1 MDTVNP
7 GPPFLAGDHPVAM
20 ATRAEAARA
29 FWTSVWLG
37 TAVAGGVF
45 GLCVAGAP
53 GLFYGIAAAG
63 IVALPTQLTA
73 AAVVWA
79 LECPRFRVALAGGA
93 GAATGILASVLT
105 YDAAVYDVPFSS
117 AIVLA
122 AGIGML
128 GAALAGTL
136 SRNAIRRRLRN
147 LAFSGQRRRH
157 FSFLGSLLRL
167 LVLGGLVAAWVLGGR
182 AVWTARQNA
191 LRIVCQDRLGQI
203 WEALEAYHRKH
214 GALPPPA
221 VTDSQGRP
229 VLSWRV
235 LAAEERY
242 HDQDFRT
249 GLDSSQPWNSPRN
262 AQFLG
267 ELDADW
273 LRCPGASAARP
284 GVTQYLAVVGPDT
297 LWAGDIAGQ
306 AAHVPRAAAARGRMA
321 PQRHSLGRASRPVRR
336 RIPRLVPRAA
346 ASRCE
351 PHSRL
356 ALSGHNGPSGRTP
369 QEHGP
374 PDRASPPDGRE
385 RRQVGTPVPNRKAE

>member
-1 MDTVNP
+1 MDTVSP
-7 GPPFLAGDHPVAM
+7 GPPFLAGDHPVAL

-79 LECPRFRVALAGGA
+79 LECPRFRVALAGLA
-93 GAATGILASVLT
+93 GAATGILTTVLT

-122 AGIGML
+122 AGIGLL
-128 GAALAGTL
+128 GAAIAGTL

-157 FSFLGSLLRL
+157 FTFLGSLLRL
-167 LVLGGLVAAWVLGGR
+167 LVLGGLIAAWVVGGR
-182 AVWTARQNA
+182 AVWTARQRA
-191 LRIVCQDRLGQI
+191 LRIMCQDRLGQI

-214 GALPPPA
+214 GSLPPPV
-221 VTDSQGRP
+221 VTDSQGTP
-229 VLSWRV
+229 LLSWRV
-235 LAAEERY
+235 LAAEEHY
-242 HDQDFRT
+242 YDQDFRT
-249 GLDSSQPWNSPRN
+249 GLDFSQPWNSPRN

-267 ELDADW
+267 ELDANW

-284 GVTQYLAVVGPDT
+284 GVTQYVAVVGPNT
-297 LWAGDIAGQ
+297 LWEETQPIRLPPSLAPRLLVVEWPPSDVHWAEPRDLSADELLAWFQAQPQAGANRTQGLLYLDTT
-306 AAHVPRAAAARGRMA
+306 GRVGELTKGTD
-321 PQRHSLGRASRPVRR
+321 PQTVRR
-336 RIPRLVPRAA
+336 LLTGDSTAGLDA
-346 ASRCE
+346 D
-351 PHSRL
+351 
-356 ALSGHNGPSGRTP
+356 PS
-369 QEHGP
+369 
-374 PDRASPPDGRE
+374 
-385 RRQVGTPVPNRKAE
+385 RKAD